1 MDNFNFYSPTEFVFG
16 KDRENECGELVK
28 KYGGTKVLIHYGGG
42 SAVRSG
48 LIDRVKASLDAAGIA
63 HVELGGVKPNPRDTL
78 IYKGI
83 EMVRANGVDFIL
95 AVGGGSTIDSS
106 KGIAVGALYDGDF
119 WDFYAKKLPVTKALP
134 IGVVQTIA
142 AAGSEGS
149 GDSVVTKED
158 GMLKRDIGSD
168 VIRPKFAVQNPALL
182 CTLPAYQT
190 ACGITDIMAH
200 VFERYFTNTLEVE
213 TTDRLCEALLIT
225 MLKEGPRV
233 MADSANYQ
241 ARANIMWAGTVAHN
255 GLVGCGRSQDW
266 NSHAIEHELSGLYDC
281 AHGAGLAV
289 IMPAWMEY
297 VVDHNVM
304 RFAQMATRVFGCQM
318 NFENPKATALEGIR
332 AFRRFLHSI
341 GMPINFAELG
351 AKEEDIPKLVEKLN
365 PGDGWGFVPLK
376 AKDVT
381 AIYTIAAQ
389 ATLESFWNHF
399 RYEKKRSPSGSA
411 SCNMFSN
418 YRRAMSPLATSLSR
432 SLLWALLTS
441 SSVSVRSM
449 AW

>member
-48 LIDRVKASLDAAGIA
+48 VIDRVKASLDAAGIP
-63 HVELGGVKPNPRDTL
+63 HVELGGVKPNPHDSL
-78 IYKGI
+78 VYKGI
-83 EMVRANGVDFIL
+83 EIVRENGIDFIL

-106 KGIAVGALYDGDF
+106 KAIAMGVPYKGDF
-119 WDFYAKKLPVTKALP
+119 WDFYEGKASAACALP

-149 GDSVVTKED
+149 GDSVITKEE
-158 GMLKRDIGSD
+158 GMLKRGASSEH
-168 VIRPKFAVQNPALL
+168 IRPKFAVQNPALL

-213 TTDRLCEALLIT
+213 ITDRLCEAVLLT
-225 MLKEGPRV
+225 MVKEGPRAI
-233 MADSANYQ
+233 ADPANYQ
-241 ARANIMWAGTVAHN
+241 VRANIMWAGTVAHN
-255 GLVGCGRSQDW
+255 GVVGCGRSQDW
-266 NSHAIEHELSGLYDC
+266 NSHAIEHELSALYDC

-304 RFAQMATRVFGCQM
+304 RFAQMATRVFGCEM
-318 NFENPKATALEGIR
+318 NFENPKATALEGIK

-351 AKEEDIPKLVEKLN
+351 AKEEDIPKMVEKLN

-381 AIYTIAAQ
+381 EIYKIAAH
-389 ATLESFWNHF
+389 ATL
-399 RYEKKRSPSGSA
+399 
-411 SCNMFSN
+411 
-418 YRRAMSPLATSLSR
+418 
-432 SLLWALLTS
+432 
-441 SSVSVRSM
+441 
-449 AW
+449 